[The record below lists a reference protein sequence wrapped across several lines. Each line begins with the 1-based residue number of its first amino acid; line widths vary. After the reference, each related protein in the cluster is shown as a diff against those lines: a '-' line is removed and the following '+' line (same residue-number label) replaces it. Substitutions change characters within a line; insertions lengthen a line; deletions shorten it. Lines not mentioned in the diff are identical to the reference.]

1 MADKKNSEKIER
13 EYIIPLR
20 KNFQHV
26 PRYKRTPKAIKTIK
40 EFLVRHMQIRDRDLN
55 KIKISKYLN
64 ELMWMDGIKNPPH
77 KIKVR
82 AIKEGDIVTVE
93 AVELPEVLNF
103 KKKREEKISK
113 KAEKE
118 AGKKKAEKKE
128 ENTDEKNKIIEDD
141 KEKAKEEKISKKAEK
156 EAGKKKAEK
165 KEENTD
171 EKNKII
177 EDDKE
182 KAKEEEKKKFE
193 EKKESTIEGM
203 EKFEEQKHKQSKHL
217 IGGKS
222 KEQKHQFR
230 QALEK

>member
-141 KEKAKEEKISKKAEK
+141 KEKAKEE
-156 EAGKKKAEK
+156 
-165 KEENTD
+165 
-171 EKNKII
+171 
-177 EDDKE
+177 
-182 KAKEEEKKKFE
+182 EKKKFE